1 MSSSSSTKAGK
12 GRSRASA
19 SVTCSRRA
27 GLQFPVG
34 RISRLIKDGNYAER
48 VSRTA
53 PVYLSAVLEYLSA
66 EVLELAG
73 NVAKDNQKARILPRH
88 IVHAMRNDIELCRLL
103 ENVTIADGG
112 VLPNID
118 EDFLPEEEKGK
129 GNRSATE
136 EL

>member
-1 MSSSSSTKAGK
+1 MDYKNMVHGLSLGLGLTKLYNGVVASQLGMSRVLMSSSSSTKAGK

-27 GLQFPVG
+27 GLQFPVS
-34 RISRLIKDGNYAER
+34 RISRSIKDGNYAER

-73 NVAKDNQKARILPRH
+73 NVAKDNQKARILPG
-88 IVHAMRNDIELCRLL
+88 ILCM
-103 ENVTIADGG
+103 
-112 VLPNID
+112 P
-118 EDFLPEEEKGK
+118 
-129 GNRSATE
+129 
-136 EL
+136 

>member
-27 GLQFPVG
+27 GLQFPVS
-34 RISRLIKDGNYAER
+34 RISHSIKDGNYAER

-66 EVLELAG
+66 EVCVLLIFSFLKKRIFFCLVSEDMRG
-73 NVAKDNQKARILPRH
+73 NKALIDLRFEVSLNCACNYFSH
-88 IVHAMRNDIELCRLL
+88 DFDSFSSSLKQTLL
-103 ENVTIADGG
+103 FSF
-112 VLPNID
+112 VLWI
-118 EDFLPEEEKGK
+118 
-129 GNRSATE
+129 
-136 EL
+136 